1 MKTSPKGILSVLA
14 LIGLL
19 LSPSLALEGAKRGL
33 LLWANVM
40 VPALL
45 PFMVCVGAV
54 AALGGIPLI
63 VKPFSPVLTGLLGL
77 SPQGSF
83 VLMSGLL
90 CGYPMGAKLS
100 GDFLKEGRI
109 GLPEG
114 RLLLAVSNH
123 PSPMFLLG
131 FVLPKISAFLP
142 LPLLLLCL
150 YLPLLPMITLAGYIY
165 HVPKARLS
173 KSPRCSSLAESQKAS
188 FCPPDPGNAFSF
200 DTHLM
205 SSLETMERIGGYI
218 MLFSILSLYLSSL
231 PLPPRLLSF
240 LLGITEITTGI
251 EAISLRETGNF
262 MALLILAG
270 TAFGG
275 ISGLFQTKSVLKNAG
290 LSIRHYIFWKL
301 LHCGLSSCLYIL
313 LHPLVR

>member
-14 LIGLL
+14 LIVLL
-19 LSPSLALEGAKRGL
+19 LSPGLALEGAKRGL

-63 VKPFSPVLTGLLGL
+63 VRPFLPILTGLLGL

-83 VLMSGLL
+83 VLISGLL

-109 GLPEG
+109 RLPEG

-142 LPLLLLCL
+142 LHLLLLCL
-150 YLPLLPMITLAGYIY
+150 YLPLLPMIALAGHVY

-173 KSPRCSSLAESQKAS
+173 QSPLLPLSQARETAS
-188 FCPPDPGNAFSF
+188 QTPDPDKAFSF
-200 DTHLM
+200 DDHLM

-231 PLPPRLLSF
+231 PLPPRLLSC

-251 EAISLRETGNF
+251 EAISLRETGAF
-262 MALLILAG
+262 MALLILAS